1 MATITA
7 ASDETVLSPVM
18 VLDYAYDRASR
29 NVVLDTLG
37 TPYPTVF
44 LREALSRAGTLSL
57 LFDSGTAARDAVNVL
72 SRPDRYTFSEP
83 GVGEQWDFVV
93 TGNVSNKKV
102 AGHRFWIVDAVVREV
117 EVLP

>member
-7 ASDETVLSPVM
+7 ASDSTVLTPAM

-44 LREALSRAGTLSL
+44 LRQALSRSGTLSL
-57 LFDSGTAARDAVNVL
+57 LFPSALSAREAVEVL
-72 SRPDRYTFSEP
+72 SRADRFTFAEP
-83 GVGEQWDFVV
+83 GVDEQWDFVV
-93 TGNVSNKKV
+93 TGSVTNKQTP
-102 AGHRFWIVDAVVREV
+102 GTDFWVVDAQVREV